1 MNKRLFPLIFA
12 GLLTASPSA
21 QSANISLGQ
30 VVLRGLDK
38 VTGRLST
45 MTVNVGEKAQFGAL
59 DIYVRVCMTHPP
71 EETPENAA
79 FLQVIEKKTEGQL
92 KLFSGWMFS
101 SSPAL
106 SAMEHPVYDVWVI
119 KCQGEPVTPPSPAP
133 LILDNP
139 LEMQTVLPKVKIAV
153 DDEETESLS
162 PDAPVENVQGT
173 LSGADAET
181 MLIKIEEEG
190 VSKQPDTLPLPE
202 AQNPQIDAQQGS
214 MQPSLPSAQRPAG
227 EEIEVIEEPIEGNA
241 PILRA
246 LPENAVPN
254 VQENVQP
261 VPSETEMNKTEEPSS
276 QISVSDGVY
285 IPPEDRGSADTEAED
300 DGEDETE
307 DDNIAEI
314 PDGRVLHIVPSAEN
328 RQAPQETPSETSAGG
343 IPLANERPVLEN
355 NSSAIHS
362 EPETEEYM
370 KNTTENTQENMNG
383 FVSSPVMEKYRND
396 PVPSY
401 GFDELPQMQPPAD
414 SRRSN
419 AQSDTLRSLPAQ
431 PILRGEDNLS
441 ENEDGYDEDE
451 FQETVTEESTEY

>member
-59 DIYVRVCMTHPP
+59 DIYVRVCMTRPP

-79 FLQVIEKKTEGQL
+79 FLQVIEKKPEGQL

-153 DDEETESLS
+153 DDEETESLL

-190 VSKQPDTLPLPE
+190 VTKQPETLPLPE

-214 MQPSLPSAQRPAG
+214 MQPSLPTARMPSA

-246 LPENAVPN
+246 LPENALPN

-285 IPPEDRGSADTEAED
+285 IPPEEGETKD

-328 RQAPQETPSETSAGG
+328 RQAPQETSPEVSAGG

-355 NSSAIHS
+355 DSSAAYS

-370 KNTTENTQENMNG
+370 ENTTGNVQENTNG
-383 FVSSPVMEKYRND
+383 FVSSPVMEKYGND

-401 GFDELPQMQPPAD
+401 GFDELPPMQPPAD
-414 SRRSN
+414 SQESK
-419 AQSDTLRSLPAQ
+419 ALRSLPSQ
-431 PILRGEDNLS
+431 PILRDENNLS
-441 ENEDGYDEDE
+441 ESGFSNGFNEDE

>member
-59 DIYVRVCMTHPP
+59 DIYVRVCMTRPP

-79 FLQVIEKKTEGQL
+79 FLQVIEKKPEGQL

-153 DDEETESLS
+153 DDEETESLL

-190 VSKQPDTLPLPE
+190 VTKQPETLPLPE

-214 MQPSLPSAQRPAG
+214 MQPSLPTARMPSA

-246 LPENAVPN
+246 LPENALPN

-261 VPSETEMNKTEEPSS
+261 VSPETEMNKTEEPSS

-285 IPPEDRGSADTEAED
+285 IPPEEGETED

-328 RQAPQETPSETSAGG
+328 RQAPQETSPEVSAGG

-355 NSSAIHS
+355 DSPAAYS

-370 KNTTENTQENMNG
+370 ENTTGNVQENTNG

-401 GFDELPQMQPPAD
+401 GFDEWPPMQPPAD
-414 SRRSN
+414 SQESK
-419 AQSDTLRSLPAQ
+419 ALRSLPSQ
-431 PILRGEDNLS
+431 PILRDENNLS
-441 ENEDGYDEDE
+441 ESGFSNGFNEDE
-451 FQETVTEESTEY
+451 FQETVTEENTEY

>member
-59 DIYVRVCMTHPP
+59 DIYVRVCMTRPP

-79 FLQVIEKKTEGQL
+79 FLQVIEKKPEGQL

-153 DDEETESLS
+153 DDEETESLL

-190 VSKQPDTLPLPE
+190 VTKQPETLPLPE

-214 MQPSLPSAQRPAG
+214 MQPSLPTARMPSG

-246 LPENAVPN
+246 LPENALPN

-285 IPPEDRGSADTEAED
+285 IPPEEGETED

-328 RQAPQETPSETSAGG
+328 RQAPQETSPEVSAGG

-355 NSSAIHS
+355 DSPAAYS

-370 KNTTENTQENMNG
+370 EITTGNVQENTNG

-401 GFDELPQMQPPAD
+401 GFDELPPMQPPAD
-414 SRRSN
+414 SQESK
-419 AQSDTLRSLPAQ
+419 ALRSLPSQ
-431 PILRGEDNLS
+431 PILRDENNLS
-441 ENEDGYDEDE
+441 ESGFSNGFNEDE
-451 FQETVTEESTEY
+451 FQETVTEENTEY

>member
-59 DIYVRVCMTHPP
+59 DIYVRVCMTRPP

-79 FLQVIEKKTEGQL
+79 FLQVIEKKPEGQL

-153 DDEETESLS
+153 DDEETESLL

-190 VSKQPDTLPLPE
+190 VTKQPETLPLPE

-214 MQPSLPSAQRPAG
+214 MQPSLPTARMPSA

-246 LPENAVPN
+246 LPENALPN

-285 IPPEDRGSADTEAED
+285 IPPEEGETED

-314 PDGRVLHIVPSAEN
+314 PDGRVLHIVPSAES
-328 RQAPQETPSETSAGG
+328 RQAPQETSPEVSAGG

-355 NSSAIHS
+355 DSSAAYS

-370 KNTTENTQENMNG
+370 ENTTGNVQENTNG
-383 FVSSPVMEKYRND
+383 FVSSPVMEKYGND

-401 GFDELPQMQPPAD
+401 GFDELPPMQPPAD
-414 SRRSN
+414 SQESK
-419 AQSDTLRSLPAQ
+419 ALRSLPSQ
-431 PILRGEDNLS
+431 PILRDENNLS
-441 ENEDGYDEDE
+441 ESGFSNGFNEDE